1 MPIVVY
7 IVEDD
12 KSLRESM
19 RRFINLNSGFECPLV
34 FPSGEAL
41 LESGLTPRPNVVLM
55 DINLPRMNG
64 IQCVSQLKSMM
75 PEIQVMMLTVYEN
88 SNRIF
93 EALTAGASGFL
104 VKNTPPDKLLE
115 AIRDVANGGGPMS
128 SHVARKVIQA
138 FQPSQQNTS
147 NLESPTPREKQV
159 LELLSRGYPY
169 KQIASELNL
178 SIGTIQTHVS
188 RIYKKLHVNCRTEAV
203 VKYLSTA
210 GSRRLNLHQPQA

>member
-19 RRFINLNSGFECPLV
+19 RRFINLSPGFECPLV

-41 LESGLTPRPNVVLM
+41 LESTLIPRPNVVLM
-55 DINLPRMNG
+55 DINLPRMSG
-64 IQCVSQLKSMM
+64 IECVSQLKSMM
-75 PEIQVMMLTVYEN
+75 SEIQIMMLTVYEN

-138 FQPSQQNTS
+138 FQPSQQNTP
-147 NLESPTPREKQV
+147 NIESPTPREKQV

-188 RIYKKLHVNCRTEAV
+188 RVYKKLHVNCRTEAV
-203 VKYLSTA
+203 VKYLGTA
-210 GSRRLNLHQPQA
+210 GSRRLDLHQPQA